1 MLTACYCHPM
11 ANLQVKNVPDSLH
24 ERLRQHAREQNTTL
38 SAAVLSALERE
49 LARAEWRR
57 HLAQRP
63 TTDLGVSAADLLA
76 EARAERETE
85 LG

>member
-1 MLTACYCHPM
+1 M

-49 LARAEWRR
+49 LARSEWRR